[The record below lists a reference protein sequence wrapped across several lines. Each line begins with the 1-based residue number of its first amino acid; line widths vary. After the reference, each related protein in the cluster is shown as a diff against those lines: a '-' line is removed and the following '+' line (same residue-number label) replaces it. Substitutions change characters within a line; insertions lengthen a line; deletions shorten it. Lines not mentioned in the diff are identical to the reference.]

1 MRKVIVK
8 AKKVLSEADVV
19 ENIEKGLEEDYNI
32 PRFTNANVNEDYLQL
47 PMDITEVES
56 RELGRYF
63 NAFTQQKMYVRS
75 LIGRV
80 SNTLSILEERLSSYR
95 SEIYSSLPAKT
106 SVKEKEMIF
115 QARMA
120 EEDNDYSTWR
130 IRLQIASDY
139 LEGLND
145 GITLISRE
153 ISRRESDWEVSKRED
168 NIGKKRI

>member
-115 QARMA
+115 QAKMA